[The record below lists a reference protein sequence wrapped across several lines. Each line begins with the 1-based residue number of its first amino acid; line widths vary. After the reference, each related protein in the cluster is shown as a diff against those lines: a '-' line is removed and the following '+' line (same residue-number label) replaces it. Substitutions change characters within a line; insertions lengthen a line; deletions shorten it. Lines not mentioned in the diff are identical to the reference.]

1 MAVKKIGIFILRV
14 GVSILLLVFL
24 FSKVDGAAIWELV
37 RASNIAGIIAAVFI
51 VGVTSLF
58 CFIRWD
64 ILLKASGVCVPA
76 RTLLKPFGGGLFF
89 NMFLPT
95 SIGGDIVR
103 VLDLGNH
110 TRKGAHVAS
119 TVLLDRLI
127 GYVALDVMV
136 LAACAVGW
144 RYVQDPAV
152 LWSVGIITAILVC
165 ILLVLFNSTAYNFL
179 NKLLY
184 SPNAGRIR
192 ANLTQAHEQ
201 LYVLG
206 KKKRVLSV
214 TLLIS
219 LALQLLS
226 SVSAYVICRSLGAD
240 IPLIYFFIFVPIIG
254 MISMLPISL
263 GGLGVREAAT
273 VYFFAK
279 AGLGRDAAFAM
290 SLIGFSITVLFA
302 AAGGLYY
309 VITLHRRR
317 V

>member
-1 MAVKKIGIFILRV
+1 MTIRQIGIMSLRV
-14 GVSILLLVFL
+14 GISILLLVFL
-24 FSKVDGAAIWELV
+24 FSKIDGAAIWDLV
-37 RASNIAGIIAAVFI
+37 RASNIGGIIAAVFI
-51 VGVTSLF
+51 VAVTYLL
-58 CFIRWD
+58 CFIRWGL
-64 ILLKASGVCVPA
+64 LLKAAGVGVSA
-76 RTLLKPFGGGLFF
+76 RILLKPFCGGLFF

-119 TVLLDRLI
+119 TVLLDRLL
-127 GYVALDVMV
+127 GYVALNITVI
-136 LAACAVGW
+136 AACAAGW
-144 RYVQDPAV
+144 RYVRDPVV
-152 LWSVGIITAILVC
+152 LWSVGIITAILIC
-165 ILLVLFNSTAYNFL
+165 ILLVFFNSTAYNFL

-184 SPNAGRIR
+184 SPTAGRVR

-201 LYVLG
+201 LYLLG
-206 KKKRVLSV
+206 RKKCVLSV

-290 SLIGFSITVLFA
+290 SLIGFAIVVLFA

-309 VITLHRRR
+309 VLTLHRRR